1 MSTIAFLYRKPT
13 DTGSYSGGGWAGNLP
28 LSNLQTQD
36 VQAVARSTSTD
47 PGATQWRIDCGSSPP
62 QPFSMFALL
71 NHNISA
77 AGRVRY
83 VITDDADDDPSNRLY
98 DSGERMVWTPTVVW
112 GSLPWGAFPW
122 DGIDTHD
129 YPGGTISFHEADD
142 VYFGRYV
149 FVYITDEDNPAGYVQ
164 VGRFLA
170 GQAWRPF
177 YSHTEAS
184 LRTVDPS
191 ESRRT
196 LGGRKIV
203 LARPKYRQM
212 DVGFSWMT
220 EADALG
226 VAFEIDR
233 QIAKAGDMLVVYD
246 AQDQPAI
253 LFRRAFYASLV
264 DTSPIS
270 VVAGTYGTGGPL
282 YQARLQLEEL
292 T

>member
-1 MSTIAFLYRKPT
+1 MS
-13 DTGSYSGGGWAGNLP
+13 
-28 LSNLQTQD
+28 
-36 VQAVARSTSTD
+36 
-47 PGATQWRIDCGSSPP
+47 
-62 QPFSMFALL
+62 
-71 NHNISA
+71 ISA
-77 AGRVRY
+77 AIVY
-83 VITDDADDDPSNRLY
+83 V
-98 DSGERMVWTPTVVW
+98 
-112 GSLPWGAFPW
+112 
-122 DGIDTHD
+122 
-129 YPGGTISFHEADD
+129 
-142 VYFGRYV
+142 YV
-149 FVYITDEDNPAGYVQ
+149 TDEENPAGYVQ
-164 VGRFLA
+164 AGRFLA

-177 YSHTEAS
+177 YAHSEAS

-196 LGGRKIV
+196 LGGRKVV
-203 LARPKYRQM
+203 LSRPKYRQM

-264 DTSPIS
+264 DTNPIA
-270 VVAGTYGTGGPL
+270 VIAGTYGVGGPL
-282 YQARLQLEEL
+282 YQARMQLEEL